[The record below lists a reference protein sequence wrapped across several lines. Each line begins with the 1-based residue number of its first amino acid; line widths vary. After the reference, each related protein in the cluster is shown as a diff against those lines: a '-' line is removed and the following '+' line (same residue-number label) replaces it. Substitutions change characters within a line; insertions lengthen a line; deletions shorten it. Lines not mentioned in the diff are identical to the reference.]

1 MSMNRH
7 QIRKSAFQTLFAEL
21 ANEDADI
28 AELYKEVLA
37 IEHEKDIPDYLVTL
51 VEGVN
56 NHRDS
61 LNEQIQSLLSAKWT
75 VSRIAKSDLIILQI
89 ALFEMQYVDDVPNA
103 VVINEALELA
113 AAFSD
118 DSSKKFINGV
128 LGSFEKQVG

>member
-113 AAFSD
+113 DAFSD

>member
-1 MSMNRH
+1 MNRH

>member
-1 MSMNRH
+1 MNRH

-75 VSRIAKSDLIILQI
+75 ISRIAKSDLIILQI

-113 AAFSD
+113 DAFSD

>member
-1 MSMNRH
+1 MNRH

-113 AAFSD
+113 DAFSD